1 MYICSLIDLPEQF
14 DDQIENMSDVFLF
27 VLFFALNILHFNTAF
42 V

>member
-14 DDQIENMSDVFLF
+14 DDQIENMSDVFLL